1 MMKISI
7 IIPVYNA
14 ALSLEKCI
22 GSIQGQ
28 TLREMEI
35 LCVNDGSSDGS
46 EAVLKRLQAQDPRIR
61 ILSQEN
67 AGPAIA
73 RNRALKEAKGDY
85 IAFIDA
91 DDFILDA
98 DALERMYE
106 AGCREN
112 VGVVGSLRGIEQ
124 DGVISPVAL
133 HRKDLEGHPEGRR
146 MSYEEY
152 QYDYHWLSYIYKRS
166 LLADHGIV
174 FPDYRRF
181 QDPPFFVRAMI
192 ASGEFYVVPVEYY
205 CYHSAHENYHF
216 NARKVQDIIKGV
228 TDILE
233 MSRQA
238 GLKKLHTQ
246 VVDRLDGSFF
256 WDIVEQLAEG
266 EETVRT
272 LMEKANRTVRWEW
285 LSEQWPTGDKELRA
299 LLMLKQYERAADL
312 KAAFGEEIQN
322 KHTFGYAVPFYRMK
336 EGGRIVLYAAGN
348 VGHAYYRQLLE
359 KPEYE
364 VALWADANWAQLGSA
379 QGETLYPADQILETE
394 YDYVLVAVE
403 ERTMGERIIQDLEAL
418 GIGRRKIV
426 FR

>member
-1 MMKISI
+1 MIKISI

-14 ALSLEKCI
+14 AASLEKCI
-22 GSIQGQ
+22 RSIQGQ
-28 TLREMEI
+28 TLWEMEI
-35 LCVNDGSSDGS
+35 LCVNDGSSDES
-46 EAVLKRLQAQDPRIR
+46 EAVLERLQSKDPRIR

-67 AGPAIA
+67 AGPAVA

-106 AGCREN
+106 AGCREK

-166 LLADHGIV
+166 LLADNGIE

-192 ASGEFYVVPVEYY
+192 ASEEFYVVPVEYY

-233 MSRQA
+233 MSGQA
-238 GLKKLHTQ
+238 GLKKLHTRA
-246 VVDRLDGSFF
+246 VDRLDGSFF
-256 WDIVEQLAEG
+256 WDILEQLAEG

-272 LMEKANRTVRWEW
+272 LLEKANRTVRWEW
-285 LSEQWPTGDKELRA
+285 LGEQWPTGAKELRA

-379 QGETLYPADQILETE
+379 QGETLYPAEQILETE

-403 ERTMGERIIQDLEAL
+403 ERSIGEQIIQDLEAL
-418 GIGRRKIV
+418 GIDREKIV